1 MSETYLLQYQTQ
13 VGSRLQEVT
22 EGPYSLDEVLKR
34 RLEVSEAG
42 FLDWKVKLEE
52 PKR

>member
-1 MSETYLLQYQTQ
+1 MSEQFLLHYNINP
-13 VGSRLQEVT
+13 GSTKEREVV

-42 FLDWKVKLEE
+42 FRNWKVEG
-52 PKR
+52 PKK